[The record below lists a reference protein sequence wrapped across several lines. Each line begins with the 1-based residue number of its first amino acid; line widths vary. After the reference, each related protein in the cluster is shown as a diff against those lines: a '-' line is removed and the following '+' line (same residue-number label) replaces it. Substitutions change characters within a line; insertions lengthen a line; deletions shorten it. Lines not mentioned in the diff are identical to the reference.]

1 MGVSFRTTYAMRNT
15 NPNSPQKI
23 HVNELYL
30 FHENSSITFAPVYVS
45 IKTTLKIFYDS
56 ISVFLV
62 T

>member
-45 IKTTLKIFYDS
+45 MCGSTSLTTL
-56 ISVFLV
+56 
-62 T
+62 